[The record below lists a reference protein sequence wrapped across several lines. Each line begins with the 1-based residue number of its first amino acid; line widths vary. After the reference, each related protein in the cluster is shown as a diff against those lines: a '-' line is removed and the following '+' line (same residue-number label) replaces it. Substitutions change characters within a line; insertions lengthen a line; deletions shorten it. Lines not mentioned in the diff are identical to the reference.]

1 MALNHLKQK
10 IHLRKETKVMKK
22 LMNKKGFT
30 LMEMLIVVAIIV
42 ILVAIAIP
50 TFSSSLDDAK
60 KATDDANLRA
70 AKAVALNNE
79 TMNSWGN
86 LVSKDDETTTLY
98 FDVDNAVFVTA
109 DAKDGE
115 GENASESRDKG
126 QSSDNSSKYITI
138 TFKKGVMQGNPEW
151 K

>member
-1 MALNHLKQK
+1 
-10 IHLRKETKVMKK
+10 MKK

-60 KATDDANLRA
+60 AATDDANLRA

-79 TMNSWGN
+79 MLDGWGT
-86 LVSKDDETTTLY
+86 LVAAEGETTLY
-98 FDVDNAVFVTA
+98 FDID
-109 DAKDGE
+109 DAKFVATTDTAAD
-115 GENASESRDKG
+115 NG
-126 QSSDNSSKYITI
+126 QSSDNSTKHITV
-138 TFKKGVMQGNPEW
+138 TFTDGKMDDNPSW